1 MEPANKFELKDH
13 LAMSIP
19 ERVAYAEMLQSELT
33 KTRNLTDDAR
43 MDVNDPEYDSTVL
56 KMHLGGDIPRGAD
69 GKYLLPTIISLK
81 EKLIIE
87 PHKGMRCPPKED
99 LDIYAVWHEKNFPYL
114 AENPT
119 SPNHLYSEDA
129 FYVKLKTQVQVDFV
143 LGNFGSM
150 RSYSLETNGGP
161 KTFHIRFARPS
172 KDTVTRRVYSEIG
185 VLVLRLSQ
193 IHVELN
199 SLGAVPGRGGL
210 PELPDRFLD
219 PEIFDKHVRE
229 ARDSGDLHSLHGLLI
244 KCSRINK
251 RKRQPIVD
259 TLVEEKLDI
268 LIKLSLYDQDLHPFK
283 CIRGYDSY
291 VTLPVK

>member
-1 MEPANKFELKDH
+1 MESTSKFEPK
-13 LAMSIP
+13 
-19 ERVAYAEMLQSELT
+19 
-33 KTRNLTDDAR
+33 NLTDDAR
-43 MDVNDPEYDSTVL
+43 MDVSDPEYDATVL
-56 KMHLGGDIPRGAD
+56 KMHMGGDIPRGAD
-69 GKYLLPTIISLK
+69 GKYLLPKKRSLR
-81 EKLIIE
+81 EKLIVY
-87 PHKGMRCPPKED
+87 PNRHNPYPPEED

-161 KTFHIRFARPS
+161 KTFLIRFARPS
-172 KDTVTRRVYSEIG
+172 KDTVTRKVYSEIG
-185 VLVLRLSQ
+185 GLVMRLNQ

-199 SLGAVPGRGGL
+199 RLGAVPGRGGL
-210 PELPDRFLD
+210 PELPHKFVE
-219 PEIFDKHVRE
+219 PKEFDNYVQGFRE
-229 ARDSGDLHSLHGLLI
+229 RGELHLLHSYLVNNT
-244 KCSRINK
+244 RVNK

-291 VTLPVK
+291 VTLPVE

>member
-1 MEPANKFELKDH
+1 MESTSKFEPKDYQS
-13 LAMSIP
+13 MSP
-19 ERVAYAEMLQSELT
+19 AERVAYAEMLRSELT
-33 KTRNLTDDAR
+33 KIKNLTDDAR
-43 MDVNDPEYDSTVL
+43 MDVSDPEYDATVL

-69 GKYLLPTIISLK
+69 GKYLLPHKESLRVKLGII
-81 EKLIIE
+81 I
-87 PHKGMRCPPKED
+87 PTVPPDD

-161 KTFHIRFARPS
+161 KTFLIRFARPS
-172 KDTVTRRVYSEIG
+172 KDTVTRKVYSEIG
-185 VLVLRLSQ
+185 GLVMRLNQ

-199 SLGAVPGRGGL
+199 RLGAVPGRGGL
-210 PELPDRFLD
+210 PELPHKFVE
-219 PEIFDKHVRE
+219 PKEFDNYVQGFRE
-229 ARDSGDLHSLHGLLI
+229 RGELHLLHSYLVNNT
-244 KCSRINK
+244 RVNK

-283 CIRGYDSY
+283 CIRGYASY
-291 VTLPVK
+291 VTLPVE